1 MIAPALVY
9 ILCFVTCAVCAGML
23 VRSWMK
29 TRTRLLLWTA
39 VSFVFLAV
47 NNFFLFA
54 DTTLAPPDVDLSAF
68 RVTAGVVAICVLIF
82 GLIWEAE

>member
-9 ILCFVTCAVCAGML
+9 VLCFITCAICAGLL
-23 VRSWMK
+23 VRSWLK

-39 VSFVFLAV
+39 VSFVFLAI

-54 DTTLAPPDVDLSAF
+54 DTTLVPDVDFSPYRVISAL
-68 RVTAGVVAICVLIF
+68 VGVSILIF
-82 GLIWEAE
+82 GLVWEAE

>member
-9 ILCFVTCAVCAGML
+9 MFCFLTCAVCAGLL
-23 VRSWMK
+23 VRSWLK
-29 TRTRLLLWTA
+29 TRTRLLLWIA
-39 VSFVFLAV
+39 ISFVGLAV

-54 DTTLAPPDVDLSAF
+54 DMILVPGVDLSAV
-68 RVTAGVVAICVLIF
+68 RTGTSLVSVSVLII

>member
-9 ILCFVTCAVCAGML
+9 ILCFVTCAVCAGLL

-29 TRTRLLLWTA
+29 TRTRLLLWTV

-54 DTTLAPPDVDLSAF
+54 DTTLTPPDVDLSAF

>member
-9 ILCFVTCAVCAGML
+9 ILCFVTCAVCAGLL

-29 TRTRLLLWTA
+29 TRMRLLLWTA

-54 DTTLAPPDVDLSAF
+54 DTTLAPDVDLSAF